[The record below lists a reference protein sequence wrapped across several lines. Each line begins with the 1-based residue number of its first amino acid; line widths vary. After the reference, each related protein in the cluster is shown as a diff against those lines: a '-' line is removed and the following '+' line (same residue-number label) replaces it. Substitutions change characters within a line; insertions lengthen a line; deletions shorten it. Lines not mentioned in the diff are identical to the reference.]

1 MDHLINLGRQLAG
14 RRNQLLYTQADL
26 AAISGLSIMTI
37 RAIERGKQGV
47 SIANWVKVAEILG
60 FELILTTKSMNDATG
75 KYAYCEKNM
84 E

>member
-1 MDHLINLGRQLAG
+1 MDHLINLGHRLAG

-26 AAISGLSIMTI
+26 AAISGLSIVTI

-60 FELILTTKSMNDATG
+60 FELILTTKRMNDATG
-75 KYAYCEKNM
+75 KSNEQ
-84 E
+84 

>member
-60 FELILTTKSMNDATG
+60 FELILTIKRMNDATG
-75 KYAYCEKNM
+75 KSNE
-84 E
+84 